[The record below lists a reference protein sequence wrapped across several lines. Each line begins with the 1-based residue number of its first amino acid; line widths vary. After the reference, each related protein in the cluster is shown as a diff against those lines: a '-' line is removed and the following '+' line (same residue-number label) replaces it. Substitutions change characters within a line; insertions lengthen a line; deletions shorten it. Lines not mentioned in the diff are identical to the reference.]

1 MALSGTTNKVSFTPT
16 AGTTSLTFI
25 IPFFDATTVSVANK
39 KYGDI
44 KVTRTR
50 SGTDLLLTPVTS
62 SPTADQFQ
70 LSATNGDPS
79 QGGVITIAASSS
91 GDKFTIER
99 DVEYTQQYDLQ
110 EGATIDP
117 TALNKAFD
125 RVVAQNQQQNDL
137 ITRTVEFPVS
147 DDISRT
153 YTVSTE
159 TERANKALGFDASG
173 NVTELDLVDSGAVS
187 GNANAG
193 ISVSGN
199 IISTKVDDS
208 STAFDGNGNISV
220 KDSGITAAK
229 LNTDAV
235 TTDKILSDN
244 VTYDKLQDISTSN
257 SVLGNTGTG
266 TVAERALV
274 GDILLN
280 EPTMTSNSAI
290 KGSTQQSIKSYVDLY
305 KPNVVNN
312 FFNTRSIHTLN
323 VDSQTFI
330 SIANTETTITPKV
343 AGSKLLVSFSLSF
356 GTAQG
361 GKFHFKISESING
374 GAYSTVTGL
383 PTGTGVKSHFV
394 TDVDRDDNEN
404 ITNVSYQVL
413 LEPSYTAGQTVSYR
427 LSAGVANAASPYV
440 LYMNSSETITQN
452 DDSLSTSSIVIQEI
466 YQ

>member
-16 AGTTSLTFI
+16 AGTTSLTFL

-50 SGTDLLLTPVTS
+50 SGLDLLLTPVTS

-125 RVVAQNQQQNDL
+125 RVVAQNQQQNDSF
-137 ITRTVEFPVS
+137 TRTVEFPVS
-147 DDISRT
+147 DDSSRT
-153 YTVSTE
+153 YTVGTE
-159 TERANKALGFDASG
+159 TERANKALGFDANG
-173 NVTELDLVDSGAVS
+173 NVTELNLSSTNTVGGNNNKGINLVNSIIEAKVDSV
-187 GNANAG
+187 
-193 ISVSGN
+193 
-199 IISTKVDDS
+199 T
-208 STAFDGNGNISV
+208 TTFDVNGNISV

-235 TTDKILSDN
+235 TTDKILNDN

-257 SVLGNTGTG
+257 SVLGNTATG

-274 GDILLN
+274 GDILLD
-280 EPTMTSNSAI
+280 EDTMTSNSAI
-290 KGSTQQSIKSYVDLY
+290 KGATQQSIKAYVDNNGVLRSLFIY
-305 KPNVVNN
+305 QENGDTSISSSGNTTCPLTASFSDDASMSVSANIITLTAGTYLVKADANIGMNNNNNSNFVQGAIVDTGNSDSVLIAGKLLHSFNDFASNVTHD
-312 FFNTRSIHTLN
+312 FSCIGKLTLAGTTTVALKFRTN
-323 VDSQTFI
+323 STAGTV
-330 SIANTETTITPKV
+330 ANIGD
-343 AGSKLLVSFSLSF
+343 AGSITGM
-356 GTAQG
+356 GTPIHATVYIE
-361 GKFHFKISESING
+361 KI
-374 GAYSTVTGL
+374 L
-383 PTGTGVKSHFV
+383 
-394 TDVDRDDNEN
+394 
-404 ITNVSYQVL
+404 
-413 LEPSYTAGQTVSYR
+413 
-427 LSAGVANAASPYV
+427 
-440 LYMNSSETITQN
+440 
-452 DDSLSTSSIVIQEI
+452 
-466 YQ
+466 

>member
-16 AGTTSLTFI
+16 AGTTSLTFL

-79 QGGVITIAASSS
+79 QGGVITIAASSN
-91 GDKFTIER
+91 GDKFTVER

-125 RVVAQNQQQNDL
+125 RVVAQNQQQNDSF
-137 ITRTVEFPVS
+137 TRTVEFPVS
-147 DDISRT
+147 DDPSRT

-159 TERANKALGFDASG
+159 TVRANKALGFDASG
-173 NVTELDLVDSGAVS
+173 NVTELDLVDSGSIS

-193 ISVSGN
+193 ISISGN
-199 IISTKVDDS
+199 IISAKVDDS
-208 STAFDGNGNISV
+208 TTAFDGNGNIIV
-220 KDSGITAAK
+220 KDSGVTAAK
-229 LNTDAV
+229 LNTDSV
-235 TTDKILSDN
+235 TTAKILNDN

-257 SVLGNTGTG
+257 SVLGNAGTG

-274 GDILLN
+274 GDILLD
-280 EPTMTSNSAI
+280 EDTMTSNSAV
-290 KGSTQQSIKSYVDLY
+290 KGATQQSIKSYVDLY

-330 SIANTETTITPKV
+330 DIDNTETTITPKV
-343 AGSKLLVSFSLSF
+343 ASSKLLVSFSISF

-361 GKFHFKISESING
+361 GKFHFKINESING
-374 GAYSTVTGL
+374 GAYSAVTGL

-413 LEPSYTAGQTVSYR
+413 LEPSYTAGQTVSYK

>member
-16 AGTTSLTFI
+16 AGTTSLTFS

-79 QGGVITIAASSS
+79 QGGVITIAASSN
-91 GDKFTIER
+91 GDKFTVER

-110 EGATIDP
+110 QGATIDP

-125 RVVAQNQQQNDL
+125 RVVAQNQQQNDSF
-137 ITRTVEFPVS
+137 TRTVEFPVS
-147 DDISRT
+147 DDPSRT

-159 TERANKALGFDASG
+159 TVRANKALGFDASG
-173 NVTELDLVDSGAVS
+173 NVTELDLVDSGSIS

-193 ISVSGN
+193 ISISGN
-199 IISTKVDDS
+199 IISAKVDDS
-208 STAFDGNGNISV
+208 TTAFDGNGNIIV
-220 KDSGITAAK
+220 KDSGVTAAK
-229 LNTDAV
+229 LNTDSV
-235 TTDKILSDN
+235 TTAKILNDN

-257 SVLGNTGTG
+257 SVLGNAGTG

-274 GDILLN
+274 GDILLD
-280 EPTMTSNSAI
+280 EDTMTSNSAV
-290 KGSTQQSIKSYVDLY
+290 KGATQQSIKSYVDLY

-330 SIANTETTITPKV
+330 DIDNTETTITPKV
-343 AGSKLLVSFSLSF
+343 ASSKLLVSFSISF

-361 GKFHFKISESING
+361 GKFHFKINESING
-374 GAYSTVTGL
+374 GAYSAVTGL

-413 LEPSYTAGQTVSYR
+413 LEPSYTAGQTVSYK

>member
-16 AGTTSLTFI
+16 AGTTSLTFL

-50 SGTDLLLTPVTS
+50 SGLDLLLTPVTS

-117 TALNKAFD
+117 TALNKALD
-125 RVVAQNQQQNDL
+125 RVVAQNQQQNDSF
-137 ITRTVEFPVS
+137 TRTVEFPVS
-147 DDISRT
+147 DDPART

-159 TERANKALGFDASG
+159 TERALKALGFDASG
-173 NVTELDLVDSGAVS
+173 NVTELDLVDSGSIS

-193 ISVSGN
+193 ISISGN
-199 IISTKVDDS
+199 IISAKVDDS
-208 STAFDGNGNISV
+208 TTAFDGNGNIIV
-220 KDSGITAAK
+220 KDSGVTAAK
-229 LNTDAV
+229 LNTDSV
-235 TTDKILSDN
+235 TTAKILNDN

-257 SVLGNTGTG
+257 SVLGNAGTG

-274 GDILLN
+274 GDILLD
-280 EPTMTSNSAI
+280 EDTMTSNSAV
-290 KGSTQQSIKSYVDLY
+290 KGATQQSIKSYVDLY

-323 VDSQTFI
+323 VNSQTFI
-330 SIANTETTITPKV
+330 DIDNTETTITPKV
-343 AGSKLLVSFSLSF
+343 ASSKLLVSFSISF

-361 GKFHFKISESING
+361 GKFHFKINESING
-374 GAYSTVTGL
+374 GAYSAVTGL

-413 LEPSYTAGQTVSYR
+413 LEPSYTAGQTVSYK

>member
-16 AGTTSLTFI
+16 TGTTSLTFS

-79 QGGVITIAASSS
+79 QGGVITIAASSN
-91 GDKFTIER
+91 GDKFTVER

-147 DDISRT
+147 DDPART
-153 YTVSTE
+153 YTVGTE
-159 TERANKALGFDASG
+159 TERADKALGFDASG
-173 NVTELDLVDSGAVS
+173 NVTELNLASSGTIS
-187 GNANAG
+187 GNTNAG
-193 ISVSGN
+193 ISVSNN
-199 IISTKVDDS
+199 IISAKVDDS
-208 STAFDGNGNISV
+208 TTAFDGNGNISV

-229 LNTDAV
+229 LNDDAV
-235 TTDKILSDN
+235 TTVKILNDN

-274 GDILLN
+274 GDILLD
-280 EPTMTSNSAI
+280 EDTMTSNSAI
-290 KGSTQQSIKSYVDLY
+290 KGATQQSIKSYIDAKQPKFVAINGTTGATALQQIRSGTDSDYTLY
-305 KPNVVNN
+305 TYNFSDFTSTGAGNTPTLNISKCTELHIDITLLNVVGAAHQVNA
-312 FFNTRSIHTLN
+312 TYPDGT
-323 VDSQTFI
+323 TKE
-330 SIANTETTITPKV
+330 IAITQ
-343 AGSKLLVSFSLSF
+343 A
-356 GTAQG
+356 
-361 GKFHFKISESING
+361 
-374 GAYSTVTGL
+374 
-383 PTGTGVKSHFV
+383 TGTGDNVRLDFV
-394 TDVDRDDNEN
+394 ARVPIN
-404 ITNVSYQVL
+404 
-413 LEPSYTAGQTVSYR
+413 PSLGQTSFT
-427 LSAGVANAASPYV
+427 LGLKNGNSAGSTTTNINGA
-440 LYMNSSETITQN
+440 TQF
-452 DDSLSTSSIVIQEI
+452 
-466 YQ
+466 

>member
-16 AGTTSLTFI
+16 TGTTSLTFS

-117 TALNKAFD
+117 TALNKALD
-125 RVVAQNQQQNDL
+125 RVVAQNQQQNDSF
-137 ITRTVEFPVS
+137 TRTVEFPVS
-147 DDISRT
+147 DDPSRT

-159 TERANKALGFDASG
+159 TVRANKALGFDASG
-173 NVTELDLVDSGAVS
+173 NVTELDLVDSGSIS

-193 ISVSGN
+193 ISISGN
-199 IISTKVDDS
+199 IISAKVDDS
-208 STAFDGNGNISV
+208 TTAFDGNGNIIV
-220 KDSGITAAK
+220 KDSGVTAAK
-229 LNTDAV
+229 LNTDSV
-235 TTDKILSDN
+235 TTAKILNDN

-257 SVLGNTGTG
+257 SVLGNAGTG

-274 GDILLN
+274 GDILLD
-280 EPTMTSNSAI
+280 EDTMTSNSAV
-290 KGSTQQSIKSYVDLY
+290 KGATQQSIKSYVDLY

-330 SIANTETTITPKV
+330 DIANTETTITPKV
-343 AGSKLLVSFSLSF
+343 ASSKLLVSFSLSF

-413 LEPSYTAGQTVSYR
+413 LEPSYTAGQTVSYK

-452 DDSLSTSSIVIQEI
+452 DDSLSTSSIVIQEV

>member
-16 AGTTSLTFI
+16 AGTTSLTFL

-79 QGGVITIAASSS
+79 QGGVITIAASSN
-91 GDKFTIER
+91 GDKFTVER

-125 RVVAQNQQQNDL
+125 RVVAQNQQQNDSF
-137 ITRTVEFPVS
+137 TRTVEFPVS
-147 DDISRT
+147 DDPSRT

-159 TERANKALGFDASG
+159 TVRANKALGFDASG
-173 NVTELDLVDSGAVS
+173 NVTELDLVDSGSIS

-193 ISVSGN
+193 ISISGN
-199 IISTKVDDS
+199 IISAKVDDS
-208 STAFDGNGNISV
+208 TTAFDGNGNIIV
-220 KDSGITAAK
+220 KDSGVTAAK
-229 LNTDAV
+229 LNTDSV

-257 SVLGNTGTG
+257 SVLGNAGTG

-274 GDILLN
+274 GDILLD
-280 EPTMTSNSAI
+280 EDTMTSNSAV
-290 KGSTQQSIKSYVDLY
+290 KGATQQSIKSYVDLY

-330 SIANTETTITPKV
+330 DIDNTETTITPKV
-343 AGSKLLVSFSLSF
+343 ASSKLLVSFSISF

-361 GKFHFKISESING
+361 GKFHFKINESING
-374 GAYSTVTGL
+374 GAYSAVTGL

-413 LEPSYTAGQTVSYR
+413 LEPSYTAGQTVSYK

>member
-1 MALSGTTNKVSFTPT
+1 
-16 AGTTSLTFI
+16 
-25 IPFFDATTVSVANK
+25 
-39 KYGDI
+39 
-44 KVTRTR
+44 
-50 SGTDLLLTPVTS
+50 
-62 SPTADQFQ
+62 
-70 LSATNGDPS
+70 
-79 QGGVITIAASSS
+79 
-91 GDKFTIER
+91 
-99 DVEYTQQYDLQ
+99 
-110 EGATIDP
+110 
-117 TALNKAFD
+117 
-125 RVVAQNQQQNDL
+125 
-137 ITRTVEFPVS
+137 
-147 DDISRT
+147 
-153 YTVSTE
+153 
-159 TERANKALGFDASG
+159 
-173 NVTELDLVDSGAVS
+173 
-187 GNANAG
+187 
-193 ISVSGN
+193 
-199 IISTKVDDS
+199 
-208 STAFDGNGNISV
+208 
-220 KDSGITAAK
+220 
-229 LNTDAV
+229 
-235 TTDKILSDN
+235 
-244 VTYDKLQDISTSN
+244 
-257 SVLGNTGTG
+257 
-266 TVAERALV
+266 
-274 GDILLN
+274 
-280 EPTMTSNSAI
+280 MTSNSAI